1 VPFSPASFAALIQGN
16 GFTLW
21 HYRTGDTRAVAVAS
35 GYFAPVAASL
45 RPGDLMILQAADALA
60 LLPVRSGPAIGTGV
74 TLDGAVG
81 ALSLVRSAAQ
91 RFSFTQTAQAVV
103 RTLVLG
109 PLAASMVAGSTF
121 AVSATVTGPVSQVVF
136 TVVDGDG
143 VVVPTPK
150 TVSVANGRAATSFR
164 APAIGTGYRIHAE
177 DAQDPNVSAVS
188 RSFSVGPDLKLLL
201 IEDDTTLLTEAGS
214 RLVQ

>member
-1 VPFSPASFAALIQGN
+1 
-16 GFTLW
+16 
-21 HYRTGDTRAVAVAS
+21 
-35 GYFAPVAASL
+35 
-45 RPGDLMILQAADALA
+45 
-60 LLPVRSGPAIGTGV
+60 
-74 TLDGAVG
+74 
-81 ALSLVRSAAQ
+81 
-91 RFSFTQTAQAVV
+91 
-103 RTLVLG
+103 
-109 PLAASMVAGSTF
+109 
-121 AVSATVTGPVSQVVF
+121 VF